1 MDRLAYY
8 GTSSGQRG
16 HYFTAIRGEFPD
28 AEKAHL
34 IEVVDDCWLES
45 HLYQHSDGKPTL
57 VYIPVSGKYYAVY
70 AVNRSKN
77 DNRGGSITALIAD
90 YVPEKSREAC
100 IEEFKSE
107 IANNAFLKNQFDI

>member
-16 HYFTAIRGEFPD
+16 HYFTAIRGEFPEP
-28 AEKAHL
+28 EKDYL
-34 IEVVDDCWLES
+34 IEVVDNCWLES

-57 VYIPVSGKYYAVY
+57 VYIPINGKYYAVY